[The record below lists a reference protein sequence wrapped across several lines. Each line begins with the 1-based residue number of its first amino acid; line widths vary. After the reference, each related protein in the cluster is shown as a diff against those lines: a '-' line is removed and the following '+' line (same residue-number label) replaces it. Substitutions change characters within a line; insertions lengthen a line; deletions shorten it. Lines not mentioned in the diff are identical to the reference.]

1 MERKRPKS
9 VTWLVVG
16 VLSVWIVYL
25 TRLVSALQQW
35 DYLSTLPLS
44 VSPAY
49 FLATGS
55 IWSILPL
62 PVTWGLLARKRWT
75 LKAVA
80 AFAGLYG
87 LYYWIERWLVEN
99 NPLRTTNWPFALAAT
114 IILFILVFWILSR
127 KAVINYFGENNE

>member
-16 VLSVWIVYL
+16 VLSLWIVYL

-44 VSPAY
+44 VSPVY
-49 FLATGS
+49 LLATGS
-55 IWSILPL
+55 IWSTLPL
-62 PVTWGLLARKRWT
+62 PVMWGLLARKRWGA
-75 LKAVA
+75 KVVA
-80 AFAGLYG
+80 GFTGLYG
-87 LYYWIERWLVEN
+87 LYYWMEQWLVKS
-99 NPLRTTNWPFALAAT
+99 NPLRTTNWPFTLVAT

-127 KAVINYFGENNE
+127 EAVKTYFGENNE

>member
-49 FLATGS
+49 FLATGL
-55 IWSILPL
+55 IWSIFPL
-62 PVTWGLLARKRWT
+62 LVMWGVLARKRWA

-80 AFAGLYG
+80 GFTGLYG
-87 LYYWIERWLVEN
+87 LYYWMERWLVES
-99 NPLRTTNWPFALAAT
+99 NPLRITNWPFTLAAT

-127 KAVINYFGENNE
+127 KAVKNYFGENNE